1 MLQSPPGIGHL
12 DWGRQ
17 MMSHRIL
24 AVLTV
29 AAGMALAGCSSSS
42 TLSRYTYD
50 SPQAA
55 EQAAGTY
62 LDGTGPAAEAAEQA
76 ETRRQA
82 RRPAPAT
89 APGAPRAAR
98 AEDLSART
106 TGSRTQAQTEALKPY
121 SDEWWEKERREDA
134 RLKQKMNICRGC

>member
-1 MLQSPPGIGHL
+1 
-12 DWGRQ
+12 
-17 MMSHRIL
+17 MSHRIL
-24 AVLTV
+24 AILTL
-29 AAGMALAGCSSSS
+29 AAATGLAGCSSSS

-50 SPQAA
+50 TPQAA

-62 LDGTGPAAEAAEQA
+62 LDGTGPAAEAAEEA

-82 RRPAPAT
+82 RRAAPA
-89 APGAPRAAR
+89 APRAAR

-106 TGSRTQAQTEALKPY
+106 TGSRAQPAAEPLKPY
-121 SDEWWEKERREDA
+121 SDEWWEKEKREDA